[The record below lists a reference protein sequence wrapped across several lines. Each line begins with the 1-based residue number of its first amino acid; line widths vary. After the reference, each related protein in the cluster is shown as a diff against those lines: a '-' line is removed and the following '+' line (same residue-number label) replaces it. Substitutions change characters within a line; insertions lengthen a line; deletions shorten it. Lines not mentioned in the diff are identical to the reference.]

1 MHSSNVRHLLA
12 RRHCGEKLHVA
23 SAATSH
29 PTQSRRRE
37 VITPQQLIGLLPKGA
52 AKAEIVLGIGY
63 GVSPTALRRIEELAT
78 RLGATIYGTRP
89 AVDAGYIP
97 HERMVGRTGISIAP
111 TFYIAFGISGDRLHT
126 VGLDHTASIVAVNT
140 DPTAPL
146 CTQAD
151 YLIAEDARQAAEA
164 MLEELNANRTA

>member
-12 RRHCGEKLHVA
+12 RRHRGEKLHVTP
-23 SAATSH
+23 ATASH
-29 PTQSRRRE
+29 PTQSRHRE
-37 VITPQQLIGLLPKGA
+37 IITPKQLIALL
-52 AKAEIVLGIGY
+52 AKSIAKTEIVLGIGY
-63 GVSPTALRRIEELAT
+63 GVSPAALRRIEELAE

-111 TFYIAFGISGDRLHT
+111 AFYIAFGISGDRLHT
-126 VGLDHTASIVAVNT
+126 AGLDQAKCIVAINT

-146 CTQAD
+146 CKLAD
-151 YLIAEDARQAAEA
+151 YLIAEDAQLAAEA
-164 MLEELNANRTA
+164 ILKELNANRTA